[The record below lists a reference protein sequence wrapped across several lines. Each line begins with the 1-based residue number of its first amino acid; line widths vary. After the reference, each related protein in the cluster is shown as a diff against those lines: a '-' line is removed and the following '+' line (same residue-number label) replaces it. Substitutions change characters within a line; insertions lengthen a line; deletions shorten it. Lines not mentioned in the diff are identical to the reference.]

1 MGPRFNID
9 MSTSSVPSNSNG
21 EQRGTKRTHADT
33 ECTDSCDCE
42 EFGMP
47 LAKKI
52 NQMNIEFDRQR
63 QRQGTGS
70 SGSSSVSPQ
79 NEKSPDEV
87 PVANCPE
94 FLAKYPFSKES
105 PYYNSNLLLSSLY
118 QERIE
123 RNPHLRHNP

>member
-1 MGPRFNID
+1 MYRFEHPPPPLQ
-9 MSTSSVPSNSNG
+9 TSIFIFSL
-21 EQRGTKRTHADT
+21 
-33 ECTDSCDCE
+33 DSCDCE

-52 NQMNIEFDRQR
+52 NQMNIEYDRQR
-63 QRQGTGS
+63 QRQGTGG
-70 SGSSSVSPQ
+70 SGSSSVSPL

-105 PYYNSNLLLSSLY
+105 PYYHSNLLLSSLY

-123 RNPHLRHNP
+123 RNPHLRHNPS

>member
-1 MGPRFNID
+1 MNKVYLGSISFP
-9 MSTSSVPSNSNG
+9 
-21 EQRGTKRTHADT
+21 
-33 ECTDSCDCE
+33 DSCDCE

-52 NQMNIEFDRQR
+52 NQMNIEYDRQR
-63 QRQGTGS
+63 QRQATGG

-79 NEKSPDEV
+79 NEQSPEEV
-87 PVANCPE
+87 PVANTPE

-118 QERIE
+118 QERVE
-123 RNPHLRHNP
+123 RNPHLRHNPS

>member
-1 MGPRFNID
+1 
-9 MSTSSVPSNSNG
+9 
-21 EQRGTKRTHADT
+21 
-33 ECTDSCDCE
+33 
-42 EFGMP
+42 MP

-52 NQMNIEFDRQR
+52 NQMNIEYDRQR
-63 QRQGTGS
+63 QRQATGGS
-70 SGSSSVSPQ
+70 SSSSVSQQ

-87 PVANCPE
+87 PVAANSTE

-123 RNPHLRHNP
+123 RNPHLRHNPS